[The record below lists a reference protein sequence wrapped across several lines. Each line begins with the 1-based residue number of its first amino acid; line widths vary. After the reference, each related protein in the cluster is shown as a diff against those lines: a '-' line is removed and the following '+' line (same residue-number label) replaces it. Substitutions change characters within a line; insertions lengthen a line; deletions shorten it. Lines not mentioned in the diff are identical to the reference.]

1 VLPASFAA
9 CSPVLRLVVTI
20 LLPLGCDVSSA
31 KVSWWLRTLAGICI
45 CVCRLQFVCMCEIF
59 GATKRTLLCCFLS
72 LRVLFLFFVFF
83 LFNSLQALSV
93 VAAALMAVMV
103 GLCAGLQ
110 VFSLRSTVYSLQY
123 PSLQT
128 SVSVPWQKI
137 TQFEMRGVG

>member
-1 VLPASFAA
+1 MCRVLRSVGGCAHSRASAYVCAA
-9 CSPVLRLVVTI
+9 CNLFACAKSSEPQNELCFVVFLVY
-20 LLPLGCDVSSA
+20 
-31 KVSWWLRTLAGICI
+31 
-45 CVCRLQFVCMCEIF
+45 E
-59 GATKRTLLCCFLS
+59 CCFC
-72 LRVLFLFFVFF
+72 FCFCF